1 MDKTK
6 DKSKSKVEK
15 VVMGARRMT
24 VIIFCV
30 VAIATIDI
38 AHAIL
43 MEPMTAGTITAETL
57 IAALGGVDVWKN
69 RPTAS

>member
-1 MDKTK
+1 MEKIKKTVRK
-6 DKSKSKVEK
+6 P
-15 VVMGARRMT
+15 VMGARRMA
-24 VIIFCV
+24 VVIFCV

-38 AHAIL
+38 AHAVL

-69 RPTAS
+69 RPKAG